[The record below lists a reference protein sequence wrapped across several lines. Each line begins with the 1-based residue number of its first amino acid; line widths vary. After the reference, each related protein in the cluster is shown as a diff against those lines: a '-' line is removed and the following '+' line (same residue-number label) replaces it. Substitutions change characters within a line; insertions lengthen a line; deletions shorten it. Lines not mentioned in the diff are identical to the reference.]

1 MAASQFVGDALHQ
14 VLRMLCP
21 SSLLKAEWKIQLF
34 LLSLLLLYICGN
46 GLDQAD
52 SLFPHCA
59 GRAAD
64 SDSDPDGTRIEFLS
78 FIHTYLPSRL
88 VDRKGAFMLL
98 LGLG

>member
-1 MAASQFVGDALHQ
+1 MAGQFVGDALHQ
-14 VLRMLCP
+14 VLRMLP
-21 SSLLKAEWKIQLF
+21 LLRRRSGRSKLF
-34 LLSLLLLYICGN
+34 LLAPLLYICGN

-78 FIHTYLPSRL
+78 FIYIYLPTRL